1 MDLSKNIWLFTAQF
15 TFVKIE
21 SIWSNKLCF
30 SSHRP
35 VPLFVWDRPYK
46 GFSRKNEKKLT
57 RSFNLTFLY
66 KILEQQL
73 SDFFENIFN
82 PYLCA
87 FRRGHGCQTT
97 LLRLLEDWQDAL
109 DKNQYVAAVLMDFS
123 KTFDCIPH
131 DILLDKLSAYGMST
145 DSVSL
150 LESYLSNR
158 KQQIKI
164 NSILSSWADIQ
175 KKMYPKG
182 QSWAS
187 TF

>member
-1 MDLSKNIWLFTAQF
+1 LKTNY
-15 TFVKIE
+15 
-21 SIWSNKLCF
+21 
-30 SSHRP
+30 RP
-35 VPLFVWDRPYK
+35 VSVLSI
-46 GFSRKNEKKLT
+46 FSKIFE
-57 RSFNLTFLY
+57 

-87 FRRGHGCQTT
+87 FRRDHGCQTT
-97 LLRLLEDWQDAL
+97 LLRLLEDWRNAHV
-109 DKNQYVAAVLMDFS
+109 KNQYVAAVLMDLS
-123 KTFDCIPH
+123 KASFH

-150 LESYLSNR
+150 LESYISNR

-175 KKMYPKG
+175 KGVSQGSILKALLFNVFINDIFYFVKKG
-182 QSWAS
+182 TLYNLAECP
-187 TF
+187 